1 MVYYYSDVIVD
12 IVVYIDDIL
21 IICSVFIYN
30 YIYIRFYTYPSQNVL
45 KNDRHVNPTM
55 NTQLLHSNVMDEHQ
69 PYWNPGNLND
79 FQQRS
84 KLVNAKEKGPLRRK
98 ASNGFV

>member
-1 MVYYYSDVIVD
+1 MENMEYYYSDVIVD

-21 IICSVFIYN
+21 IICSVI
-30 YIYIRFYTYPSQNVL
+30 YIYTYDFIPIHHNIR
-45 KNDRHVNPTM
+45 HANPTM

-79 FQQRS
+79 FQQKS
-84 KLVNAKEKGPLRRK
+84 KLINAKEKRPLRRK
-98 ASNGFV
+98 TSNGFV